1 MKKIIALF
9 AIMLACGFSANAQQK
24 QTSPAT
30 EAARQKGMEIK
41 AAAEKAAIKDVT
53 MMSEFIKLTDAQ
65 KNNFKGL
72 FSFKHEQLLGQPL
85 SNDRKTVLAEQIEMK
100 IKASLTPDQV
110 TQLNNNP
117 DLLKKLKN

>member
-24 QTSPAT
+24 PASPAT
-30 EAARQKGMEIK
+30 EAARQKAIEVK
-41 AAAEKAAIKDVT
+41 AAADKAAIKDVT
-53 MMSEFIKLTDAQ
+53 MMGEFIKLTDAQ

-72 FSFKHEQLLGQPL
+72 FSFKHNQLMAQPL
-85 SNDRKTVLAEQIEMK
+85 SNERKAVLSEQIEMK

-117 DLLKKLKN
+117 ELLKKLTN